1 MFSEIRSHTNNLF
14 IYQYRLSPA
23 LAQLR
28 FRIRK
33 ANRNLSTNFLSSV
46 SIVGKIGSGGPN
58 TRCKIGKKIMKRF
71 TNVELLVINQ
81 LSTTCSWLDL
91 S

>member
-58 TRCKIGKKIMKRF
+58 TRWKIKNHETLYKCRAISHQP
-71 TNVELLVINQ
+71 T
-81 LSTTCSWLDL
+81 
-91 S
+91 